1 MRAINSSS
9 SSTASTTSAEMQLDG
24 PATGIEGQVLKIT
37 INKGLSQTL
46 QAAVAMSEG
55 VQLQLSLMVDSIR
68 DDTSSYLPWHPYAKL
83 ELFKVSINET
93 AN

>member
-1 MRAINSSS
+1 
-9 SSTASTTSAEMQLDG
+9 MQLDG

-55 VQLQLSLMVDSIR
+55 VQLQLQQLSLMVDSIR
-68 DDTSSYLPWHPYAKL
+68 NATRVNND
-83 ELFKVSINET
+83 
-93 AN
+93 

>member
-1 MRAINSSS
+1 
-9 SSTASTTSAEMQLDG
+9 MQLDG
-24 PATGIEGQVLKIT
+24 PTTGIEGQVLKIT

-55 VQLQLSLMVDSIR
+55 VQLQLQLSLMVDSIR